1 MDAIDADAVLIREE
15 TELDARLRA
24 IFEES
29 FPPSERE
36 TFEELAAGIAEG
48 RMRLFVVRLGDAPVG
63 MGVTIDLPANRAAL
77 LSYMAV
83 RPDLRGE
90 GVGGRLLQHI
100 ASALNA
106 EGAAHLLLEVESV
119 DYSPPEEVELRRR
132 RVRFYQR
139 HGAQIIPCA
148 PRYRVPN
155 LTEPGVVYYYLMW
168 LPLRR
173 RARMPAGARLR
184 RLVRAIFRRSYG
196 LPPRDPLVRNV
207 IGELIC

>member
-1 MDAIDADAVLIREE
+1 MGSIDPETALIREE
-15 TELDARLRA
+15 AELDARLRP

-36 TFEELAAGIAEG
+36 PFEELAAGIAEG
-48 RMRLFVVRLGDAPVG
+48 RMRLFVARMDDEPVG
-63 MGVTIDLPANRAAL
+63 MGVTIDLPANRAAV

-83 RPDLRGE
+83 RGDLRG
-90 GVGGRLLQHI
+90 GGIGGRLLAQI
-100 ASALNA
+100 ASTLNA
-106 EGAAHLLLEVESV
+106 EGTVHLLLEVESV
-119 DYSPPEEVELRRR
+119 DYAPPEEVELRRR

-148 PRYRVPN
+148 PCYRVPN
-155 LTEPGVVYYYLMW
+155 LAEPGVVYYYLMW

-196 LPPRDPLVRNV
+196 LPPRDPLVRDV